1 MQGKAYLSYSAAMRL
16 KLTCLATS
24 LAMTALAACGSS
36 DGDDKAAAT
45 KDGPWSYVSGS
56 GDTVKVDHT
65 PVRIIAHSD
74 EAAALLSYGIKPVGI
89 YGNEKPADN
98 RNLAGYDLDGIAVL
112 GTEWGEIDV
121 EKAAALNP
129 DLIVADWWPAEKSY
143 SGFEDGVKA
152 KSKKLLDLAPVIGG
166 SQGRS
171 LVETV
176 GYYEGLAESLG
187 ADVDDSEG
195 AEDKAAFDDAVDRFE
210 KAAAAK
216 PDLTVMA
223 MSPADDLL
231 YVANPAYAP
240 ELLDFQKWGLD
251 VLAPKSPD
259 KAFPYW
265 ENLSWEK
272 ADTYQPDLVLMDDR
286 AWDQSQQIAAKQPTW
301 KSIRAVAAGAVV
313 AWPAYWIHTYA
324 SYAEELEKLAAEIEK
339 AKTDI
344 GA

>member
-1 MQGKAYLSYSAAMRL
+1 MRKTNLSLGTA
-16 KLTCLATS
+16 LALS
-24 LAMTALAACGSS
+24 LVALSALAACGSS
-36 DGDDKAAAT
+36 GSDADAT
-45 KDGPWSYVSGS
+45 AKKDGPWSYVSGS
-56 GDTVKVDHT
+56 GETVKVDHT

-74 EAAALLSYGIKPVGI
+74 EAAALMSYGIKPVGI
-89 YGNEKPADN
+89 YGNEKPEDN
-98 RNLAGYDLDGIAVL
+98 RNLDGLDLTGIEVL

-121 EKAAALNP
+121 EKAAALDP
-129 DLIVADWWPAEKSY
+129 DLVVADWWPAEKAY

-152 KSKKLLDLAPVIGG
+152 KSKKLADLAPIVGG
-166 SQGRS
+166 SQGKS
-171 LVETV
+171 LVETIA
-176 GYYEGLAESLG
+176 YYEGLAKSLG
-187 ADVDDSEG
+187 ADVEDSDG
-195 AEDKAAFDDAVDRFE
+195 AEDKADFDDAVERFE
-210 KAAAAK
+210 KAAAAQ

-251 VLAPKSPD
+251 VMAPKSPD
-259 KAFPYW
+259 PAFPYW

-286 AWDQSQQIAAKQPTW
+286 AWDQNQKIATKQPTW

-313 AWPAYWIHTYA
+313 PWPAYWIHTYA
-324 SYAEELEKLAAEIEK
+324 TYAAELDKLAEVVESAQS
-339 AKTDI
+339 DI